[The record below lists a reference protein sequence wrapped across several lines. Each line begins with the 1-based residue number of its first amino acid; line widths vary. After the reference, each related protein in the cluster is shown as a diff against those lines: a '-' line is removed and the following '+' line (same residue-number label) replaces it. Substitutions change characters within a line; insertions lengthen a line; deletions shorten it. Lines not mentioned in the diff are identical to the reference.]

1 MEKKNYTKSKDGV
14 VYRTKRDRKNEKKSD
29 WEIRLIAVSICM
41 RQNHGKIISKKVKDI
56 YNNLLI
62 KFNK

>member
-14 VYRTKRDRKNEKKSD
+14 VYRTKRDRRNEKKTD
-29 WEIRLIAVSICM
+29 WQIRLIAISKCM
-41 RQNHGKIISKKVKDI
+41 EQNHGKIINEKVETI

-62 KFNK
+62 KFNQ